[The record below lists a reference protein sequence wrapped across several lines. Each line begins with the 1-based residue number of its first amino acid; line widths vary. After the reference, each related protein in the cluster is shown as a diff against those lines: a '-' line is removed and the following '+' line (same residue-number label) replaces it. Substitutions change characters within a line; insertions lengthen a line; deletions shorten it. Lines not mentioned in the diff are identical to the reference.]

1 MPDQEPQFRSLP
13 REQRRTRILQ
23 AAKRVLLERGWD
35 AANMDDVAARAGTT
49 KPTVYAHFASK
60 DELFEAV
67 ARMVK
72 GLIVDELRSPDHYA
86 AEPVEAV
93 TLFCGRYLELV
104 TWHDAVTLQRTALA
118 AAARSPT
125 MARAVHDAV
134 FAEAGRALAEY
145 LASRHLAA
153 DPQGHATLIL
163 SAATGGQL
171 LRHLFGVEASAEGL
185 PDPAA
190 IGARVDM
197 ERVRHA
203 VTLVASTWEPGRVGT
218 RP

>member
-1 MPDQEPQFRSLP
+1 MAEGEPQFRSLP
-13 REQRRTRILQ
+13 RDQRRTRILQ

-49 KPTVYAHFASK
+49 KPTVYAHFESK
-60 DELFEAV
+60 DALFEAV

-72 GLIVDELRSPDHYA
+72 GLILDELQSPSHYA

-118 AAARSPT
+118 AATRSPT

-134 FAEAGRALAEY
+134 FAEAGRALSEY
-145 LASRHLAA
+145 LESRHLAA
-153 DPQGHATLIL
+153 DPEGHADLIL
-163 SAATGGQL
+163 SAATSGQV
-171 LRHLFGVEASAEGL
+171 LRHLFGVDASAEGL

-197 ERVRHA
+197 GRIRHA
-203 VTLVASTWEPGRVGT
+203 VTLVASTWKLGRVGG